1 MLSFNIGATGTSN
14 QRSRN
19 SDHTDQN
26 KRNGENTVQPSENA
40 TGMMCT

>member
-1 MLSFNIGATGTSN
+1 MLSCNTGATGANN

-26 KRNGENTVQPSENA
+26 KTNQEHMVQPSENA
-40 TGMMCT
+40 TGIMCT